1 MTFTAVICISMKL
14 ALFVPF
20 QNIILVFSRLSF
32 FTRSLFYFSRGW
44 AGELLVRHSGT

>member
-32 FTRSLFYFSRGW
+32 FYSFLVLYLERLGW
-44 AGELLVRHSGT
+44 